1 MVGIVHILEKLLS
14 RTGISWLMFDFRSIK
29 DKSILFDNSLK
40 EMSDQI
46 LQNQYS
52 GEEER
57 RRIRDEINAIKEDKS
72 KSTTLTGW

>member
-1 MVGIVHILEKLLS
+1 
-14 RTGISWLMFDFRSIK
+14 MFDFRSIK

-72 KSTTLTGW
+72 KSTTLTG